1 MQYWARGAKK
11 PSWARTGQRALGGL
25 LTSSAAQKEV
35 GCARRPASRPLALV
49 ASAELGAHRKLALL
63 MLRSIPPQ
71 GSIPDQARRR
81 ASGSFSEYP
90 FCYESHAR
98 VRTPACGG
106 TATRSHGAAPA
117 QECRL
122 RLKWLAPKALPWFPP
137 FKSST
142 RPPKDFGA
150 LALSPVLPPWQ
161 TGNSCFRFGKKNC
174 ARGSFFP
181 PTRNPKDSCRGEGR
195 TKANTA
201 VIPLVR
207 DNGRLIKKQH

>member
-1 MQYWARGAKK
+1 VAKK

-49 ASAELGAHRKLALL
+49 ASAELGAHPKLALL

-122 RLKWLAPKALPWFPP
+122 RLKRLPPKALPWFPP

-142 RPPKDFGA
+142 PERFRGSCPFASSPAVANGK
-150 LALSPVLPPWQ
+150 PVLPFWKEKLR
-161 TGNSCFRFGKKNC
+161 SW
-174 ARGSFFP
+174 GSFSLQNGI
-181 PTRNPKDSCRGEGR
+181 TKNPGGKGR
-195 TKANTA
+195 TRANTA
-201 VIPLVR
+201 ES
-207 DNGRLIKKQH
+207 RLCGMTAV

>member
-1 MQYWARGAKK
+1 VAKK

-25 LTSSAAQKEV
+25 LTSSTAQKEV

-49 ASAELGAHRKLALL
+49 ASAELGAHPKLALL

-71 GSIPDQARRR
+71 GGIPDQARRR
-81 ASGSFSEYP
+81 TSGSFSEYP

-122 RLKWLAPKALPWFPP
+122 RLKRLPPKALPWFPP

-142 RPPKDFGA
+142 PDFGA
-150 LALSPVLPPWQ
+150 LALSPLLPPWQ
-161 TGNSCFRFGKKNC
+161 TGNPCFRFGKKNC
-174 ARGSFFP
+174 ALGAHFP
-181 PTRNPKDSCRGEGR
+181 SKTESKRILEGR
-195 TKANTA
+195 GG
-201 VIPLVR
+201 P
-207 DNGRLIKKQH
+207 GRTRPNPACAG

>member
-1 MQYWARGAKK
+1 VAKK

-25 LTSSAAQKEV
+25 LTSSTAQKEV

-49 ASAELGAHRKLALL
+49 ASAELGAHPKLALL

-81 ASGSFSEYP
+81 TSGSFSEYP

-122 RLKWLAPKALPWFPP
+122 RLKRLPPKALPWFPP

-142 RPPKDFGA
+142 PERFRGSCPFA
-150 LALSPVLPPWQ
+150 CSPAVATGKLVLPFWKEKLRSGLIFPSK
-161 TGNSCFRFGKKNC
+161 TESKRFLQGGGEDQGEHGRHPAC
-174 ARGSFFP
+174 AG
-181 PTRNPKDSCRGEGR
+181 
-195 TKANTA
+195 
-201 VIPLVR
+201 
-207 DNGRLIKKQH
+207 

>member
-1 MQYWARGAKK
+1 VAKK

-49 ASAELGAHRKLALL
+49 ASAELGAHPKLALL

-122 RLKWLAPKALPWFPP
+122 RLKRLPPKALPWFP

-142 RPPKDFGA
+142 PERFRGSCPFA
-150 LALSPVLPPWQ
+150 CSPAVANGKLVLPFWKEKLR
-161 TGNSCFRFGKKNC
+161 SW
-174 ARGSFFP
+174 GSFSLQNGIQK
-181 PTRNPKDSCRGEGR
+181 NPGGKGR
-195 TKANTA
+195 TRANTA
-201 VIPLVR
+201 ES
-207 DNGRLIKKQH
+207 RLCGMTAV

>member
-1 MQYWARGAKK
+1 MPKK
-11 PSWARTGQRALGGL
+11 PFWVRTGQRALGGL
-25 LTSSAAQKEV
+25 LTSSTAQKEV

-49 ASAELGAHRKLALL
+49 ASAELGAHPKLALL

-81 ASGSFSEYP
+81 TSGSFSEYP

-122 RLKWLAPKALPWFPP
+122 RLKRLPPVRETP
-137 FKSST
+137 DGSLHLNP

-161 TGNSCFRFGKKNC
+161 KGNSCFRFGKKNC

-181 PTRNPKDSCRGEGR
+181 PKRNPKDSCRGEGR